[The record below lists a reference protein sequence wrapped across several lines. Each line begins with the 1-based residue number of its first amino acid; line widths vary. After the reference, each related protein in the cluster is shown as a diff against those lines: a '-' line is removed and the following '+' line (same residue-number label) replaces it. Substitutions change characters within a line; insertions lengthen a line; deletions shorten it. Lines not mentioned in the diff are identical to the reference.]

1 MTAPAFLL
9 AAGFGTRMRPL
20 TEHRPK
26 PLVPVCGKPIAD
38 YSLALLRKHGFH
50 SAVVNAHHL
59 SEEIEEW
66 ADKHTMPLRLLV
78 EKPEI
83 LGTGGGLRNALTH
96 LDENVV
102 VVNGDIL
109 SNVDLS
115 ALMSSVKSLGPS
127 AAGAMALRTQLAQ
140 ESYGIVASDTGGC
153 VVDLV
158 GLAEANPV
166 GAVDR
171 STHFTGIHAL
181 NREALELVPPGKT
194 CIVRS
199 AYCTMVPQ
207 RQVAALPHRGLW
219 VDVGNPANYLEA
231 NIQAL
236 RGAYDSPLDPL
247 VGAGWALSQGKEVGS
262 ADHVTLHKSA
272 RVMSP
277 FWLGK
282 NVHIESDTELGPNC
296 IIGDHA
302 VIRSGCKLKDCVV
315 WDGVEVPSNTVLEH
329 AIVHDGGVLKI
340 PNTSR

>member
-38 YSLALLRKHGFH
+38 YSLALLQQHGFH

-59 SEEIEEW
+59 SDDIEQW
-66 ADKHTMPLRLLV
+66 ADRHEMPLHVLV

-83 LGTGGGLRNALTH
+83 LGTGGGLRNALPH
-96 LDENVV
+96 LDENFVI
-102 VVNGDIL
+102 VNGDIL

-115 ALMSSVKSLGPS
+115 ALMRSVKSLGPS
-127 AAGAMALRTQLAQ
+127 PAGSMALRAQLEQ

-158 GLAEANPV
+158 GLAVAKPV

-181 NREALELVPPGKT
+181 NQRALELVPPGKA

-207 RQVAALPHRGLW
+207 RQVAALSHRGLW
-219 VDVGNPANYLEA
+219 VDVGNPTNYLEA

-236 RGAYDSPLDPL
+236 KGAYDSPLDPL
-247 VGAGWALSQGKEVGS
+247 IGAGWALSQSREVG
-262 ADHVTLHKSA
+262 APEQVTVHKSS
-272 RVMSP
+272 RVMAP
-277 FWLGK
+277 FWMGK
-282 NVHIESDTELGPNC
+282 DVQIEADTEIGSNC
-296 IIGDHA
+296 VIGDRA
-302 VIRSGCKLKDCVV
+302 VIRSGCTLKDCVV
-315 WDGVEVPSNTVLEH
+315 WDGVEVPPNTVLER

>member
-26 PLVPVCGKPIAD
+26 PLVPICGKPIAD
-38 YSLALLRKHGFH
+38 FSLALLEKHGFH

-59 SEEIEEW
+59 SEEIEKW
-66 ADKHTMPLRLLV
+66 ADKQRMTLHLLV
-78 EKPEI
+78 EKPDI
-83 LGTGGGLRNALTH
+83 LGTGGGLRNARAH
-96 LDENVV
+96 LDEAFVI
-102 VVNGDIL
+102 VNGDIL
-109 SNVDLS
+109 SNVNLRDL
-115 ALMSSVKSLGPS
+115 LTSVEHLGPD
-127 AAGAMALRTQLAQ
+127 AAGAMALRTQQ
-140 ESYGIVASDTGGC
+140 PNESYGIVASDTGGC

-158 GLAEANPV
+158 GLASAKAA

-181 NREALELVPPGKT
+181 NREALERVPEGQA

-199 AYCTMVPQ
+199 AYCEMVPN
-207 RQVAALPHRGLW
+207 RQVAALHHHGLW

-231 NIQAL
+231 NILAL
-236 RGAYDSPLDPL
+236 KGDYDCALDPL
-247 VGAGWALSQGKEVGS
+247 SGAGWALSQGQETGASEQVEI
-262 ADHVTLHKSA
+262 HKSTRLMA
-272 RVMSP
+272 P

-282 NVHIESDTELGPNC
+282 GVRIESDTEIGPNC

-302 VIRSGCKLKDCVV
+302 IIRSGSRLRDCVV
-315 WDGVEVPSNTVLEH
+315 WDGAEVPRDTVLDH
-329 AIVHDGGVLKI
+329 AVVHDGGILKI

>member
-38 YSLALLRKHGFH
+38 YSLALLRAHGFQ

-59 SEEIEEW
+59 SENIEKWVDEQS
-66 ADKHTMPLRLLV
+66 MPLHLLV
-78 EKPEI
+78 ERPAI
-83 LGTGGGLRNALTH
+83 LGTGGGLRNARPH
-96 LDENVV
+96 LEESFV

-109 SNVDLS
+109 SNVDLT
-115 ALMSSVKSLGPS
+115 ALKAGVDELGPH
-127 AAGAMALRTQLAQ
+127 AAGAMALRTQEEG

-158 GLAEANPV
+158 GLATTEPV
-166 GAVDR
+166 GAADR
-171 STHFTGIHAL
+171 TTHFTGIHAL
-181 NREALELVPPGKT
+181 NQAALDLVPPGEA

-199 AYCTMVPQ
+199 AYCTIVPK
-207 RQVAALPHRGLW
+207 RQVAAVKHRGLW

-247 VGAGWALSQGKEVGS
+247 SQAGWALSQGREEGA
-262 ADHVTLHKSA
+262 ADQVTLHKSA
-272 RVMSP
+272 RVMAP
-277 FWLGK
+277 FWLGAG
-282 NVHIESDTELGPNC
+282 VQIEADTEIGPNC
-296 IIGDHA
+296 IIGDGA
-302 VIRSGCKLKDCVV
+302 VIRSGCRLKDCVV
-315 WDGVEVPSNTVLEH
+315 WDGVEVPANTVLES